1 MLNALQGRA
10 HRALILAAAMAVAP
24 LASAVSFS
32 NVYSFGDSLSD
43 TGNISFVTGFPQSP
57 YTPGRFTSNFQD
69 GTAGRVWVEYVSE
82 HFGGSSV
89 NSLSGGTN
97 YAWGGARTGPD
108 NAGLPP
114 SLLDQ
119 HNFFLDDVDGAA
131 DPDALYTVF
140 GGGNDVRDA
149 DTGSSVAN
157 VTSIIS
163 NLADAGARYF
173 VVPTLPNIGLT
184 PEALAG
190 EAPGGSSEELSA
202 ITQTFNSDLAAALD
216 DLEATRDITI
226 VRFDIFSLFSDV
238 INDPAA
244 FGLEN
249 VNEACFGGN
258 LGVGGDGSLCAD
270 VDSYLFFD
278 GIHPTAAGHA
288 IVGAYAIDAIE
299 AALVPLPAALPMFL
313 AALGALGV
321 ARRRA

>member
-1 MLNALQGRA
+1 MLNAIKGRA
-10 HRALILAAAMAVAP
+10 RRALVLAAAVAVAP
-24 LASAVSFS
+24 LASAVTLS

-43 TGNISFVTGFPQSP
+43 TGNISFVTGFPLEP

-69 GTAGRVWVEYVSE
+69 GTAGRVWVEYVAE

-97 YAWGGARTGPD
+97 YAWGGARTGPV

-119 HNFFLDDVDGAA
+119 HNFFLNDMAGAA

-149 DTGSSVAN
+149 DTDLSVA
-157 VTSIIS
+157 SITTIIN

-173 VVPTLPNIGLT
+173 FVPSLPDIGLT
-184 PEALAG
+184 PEGRAD
-190 EAPGGSSEELSA
+190 EAPGGTSEELSA
-202 ITQTFNSDLAAALD
+202 ITAAFNADLNSALD
-216 DLEATRDITI
+216 NLEATRDITI
-226 VRFDIFSLFSDV
+226 VRLDVFSIFNDV

-244 FGLEN
+244 FGFEN
-249 VNEACFGGN
+249 VTDACFGGD
-258 LGVGGDGSLCAD
+258 LGVGGDGTICD
-270 VDSYLFFD
+270 NVDAYLFFD

-288 IVGAYAIDAIE
+288 LVADFAISAIE

-321 ARRRA
+321 ARRRG